1 MTLLVFWLCYKSA
14 VNDIRNGK
22 ADIVTTQKY
31 LTEQRKRNQI
41 MSKQARQ
48 KLRRLQRSVRKPR
61 LQIGRV
67 LYFTNIMREK
77 KTLFFLYN

>member
-1 MTLLVFWLCYKSA
+1 MLVFWLCHKSA

-41 MSKQARQ
+41 MSKQTRK
-48 KLRRLQRSVRKPR
+48 KLRYLQRSVRKPR

-67 LYFTNIMREK
+67 PFCLNQT
-77 KTLFFLYN
+77 FFS